1 MSKIEQ
7 LIKDGHEVV
16 ERNKHEALYSGHY
29 VSGVEYEEWI
39 AKVVLFMEDNKDK
52 IPEFLYE
59 RVIEAAKSAVG
70 NGTEHFDR
78 IIGVLKSLSEREE
91 FQEV

>member
-1 MSKIEQ
+1 MNKIEQ
-7 LIKDGHEVV
+7 LIKDGQEVV
-16 ERNKHEALYSGHY
+16 ERNKHETIYGGYY

-39 AKVVLFMEDNKDK
+39 AKVILFMEDNKDK
-52 IPEFLYE
+52 IPEFLYN
-59 RVIEAAKSAVG
+59 RVSEAAKSAVG

-91 FQEV
+91 FPEV